1 MGGRSILEVFEG
13 KKALE
18 EVAEDVPF
26 IYDLGLFGRSQHVYI
41 ARLSCYRYL

>member
-18 EVAEDVPF
+18 EVVEDVPF
-26 IYDLGLFGRSQHVYI
+26 IYDLGLLDGVNMFTLRG
-41 ARLSCYRYL
+41 